1 MLLRRPSGLQSITV
15 DWLPFIAEGYR
26 KIALKSLFSLF
37 LFVLHAASAPL
48 STAETVL
55 QDKHLIV
62 IFERGTSPA
71 ADHFLKQFPH
81 IKIELEQSLGLQL
94 RSRPILKLVES
105 PEDFAAM
112 SGSPHF
118 IAFTVPASNLI
129 AMRVSPADFTKPWQL
144 NDMLKH
150 ELCHLMLH
158 ENIEDSR
165 LPRWLD
171 EGVCQWVSGTVGEFL
186 ALGDVAPV
194 DFSRGEMPLAR
205 LSKRFPAEKRQLA
218 SAYRQSRDFVQYVS
232 AHYGRESVKQILQSL
247 KNGEDMDSALMYN
260 LNSTLATLESEWRSS
275 RNGMRLL
282 FIWLGHYLYEIIFFI
297 AALLAVVSFIRRKAF
312 IGRRDEE
319 QEEDENEVELS

>member
-1 MLLRRPSGLQSITV
+1 MLPKRPFGLQSITV
-15 DWLPFIAEGYR
+15 DWLPFIAEGHR
-26 KIALKSLFSLF
+26 KSAFKSLFSLL

-48 STAETVL
+48 STAGTVL

-62 IFERGTSPA
+62 ACEGGVTPVA
-71 ADHFLKQFPH
+71 NHFLKQFPH

-118 IAFTVPASNLI
+118 IAFAVPARNLI
-129 AMRVSPADFTKPWQL
+129 AMRISPADSTKPWQL
-144 NDMLKH
+144 NDILKH

-158 ENIEDSR
+158 ENIEDSS

-186 ALGDVAPV
+186 ALGDVGQV

-232 AHYGRESVKQILQSL
+232 AHYGRESVKRILQSL
-247 KNGEDMDSALMYN
+247 KNGEDMDSALMNN
-260 LNSTLATLESEWRSS
+260 LNSTLVTLESDWRNSQS
-275 RNGMRLL
+275 GTRVL

-297 AALLAVVSFIRRKAF
+297 AALLAVVSFIWRKAF
-312 IGRRDEE
+312 IRRRDED
-319 QEEDENEVELS
+319 QEEDDNEVELS